1 MSIIGSVALLQ
12 FAVCLLCL
20 VVVIP
25 FAFVALIATPIM
37 AIVEVFNYVLDPR
50 INKR

>member
-1 MSIIGSVALLQ
+1 MSFIGSIAMLQ

-20 VVVIP
+20 IVVIP
-25 FAFVALIATPIM
+25 FAFVALVATPIM
-37 AIVEVFNYVLDPR
+37 AIVEVFNYILDPR